1 MVSENDK
8 LRSNPSR
15 GTPEAFSAKGPI
27 WPTLTTASRGAFEC
41 HPNHICAFEA
51 DGLPTISLEAYLMRI
66 LKYCPTST
74 EVFVSLLVYFDR
86 MSRLSKVAIGHTLVI
101 DSYNIHRLLIAGV
114 TVASK
119 FTSDVVYTNSRWA
132 KVGGLSQAELNE
144 LELLFMCLNDFRF
157 FIPRDEMK
165 HHVEQLNH
173 CFGRV
178 CAGLSS
184 PPTTQQVDLN

>member
-1 MVSENDK
+1 
-8 LRSNPSR
+8 
-15 GTPEAFSAKGPI
+15 
-27 WPTLTTASRGAFEC
+27 
-41 HPNHICAFEA
+41 FEA
-51 DGLPTISLEAYLMRI
+51 DSLPTISLEAYLMRI

-86 MSRLSKVAIGHTLVI
+86 MSRLSKATIGHTLVI

-119 FTSDVVYTNSRWA
+119 FTSDIVYTNTRWA

-157 FIPRDEMK
+157 LIPRDEMK

-173 CFGRV
+173 RFGRGQGSGQA
-178 CAGLSS
+178 CPLSNLHNRS
-184 PPTTQQVDLN
+184 T